1 VPWFSKLLVAA
12 VVSVALL
19 GHLGDAAAGRSF
31 VIRASSTL
39 MRLGDFWIEKD
50 PTYAGAVA
58 ALGPSSSCRLVKT
71 RFLGVDRSHAFAG
84 WATFGV
90 TIELRTYGSLPQAK
104 SACSAPHFTRVHT
117 VRATG
122 KRWRTSR
129 GLRVG
134 DSVARLRR
142 LYSSAKAV
150 HGLPGWYRRGYWL
163 VTRRVGGYE
172 GIGGLRPTAPVLV
185 AETVHGRVAGFV
197 LVVDA
202 EGD

>member
-84 WATFGV
+84 WATFG
-90 TIELRTYGSLPQAK
+90 
-104 SACSAPHFTRVHT
+104 
-117 VRATG
+117 
-122 KRWRTSR
+122 
-129 GLRVG
+129 
-134 DSVARLRR
+134 
-142 LYSSAKAV
+142 
-150 HGLPGWYRRGYWL
+150 
-163 VTRRVGGYE
+163 
-172 GIGGLRPTAPVLV
+172 
-185 AETVHGRVAGFV
+185 
-197 LVVDA
+197 
-202 EGD
+202 